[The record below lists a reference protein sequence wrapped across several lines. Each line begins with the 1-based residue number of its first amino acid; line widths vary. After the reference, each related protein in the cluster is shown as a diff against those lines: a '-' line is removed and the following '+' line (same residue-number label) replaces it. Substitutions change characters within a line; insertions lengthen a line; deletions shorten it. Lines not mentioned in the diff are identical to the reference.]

1 MKIII
6 AGGSGFIG
14 KKLTEYLVERGHEV
28 VILTRG
34 EGRVSQNITY
44 VQWLTSEAT
53 PEKEIGNAD
62 VFINL
67 AGVSINQGRWTMK
80 HQKEIYIS
88 RMDATDEL
96 LRIMQAL
103 PNKPKTFINA
113 SAIGIFP
120 TSLEATYTEESMERA
135 DDFLG
140 VTVSDWER
148 KAETADNFGVRTVF
162 MRFGVVLGA
171 TDGALPLMVLPYKL
185 FVGGT
190 VGSGMQWVSWVHI
203 YDVIRV
209 IDFAIENETLRGP
222 VHVTAPTPI
231 RMKEFGKTIGKVL
244 KRPHWFPTPA
254 FLLKIVLGKKSQ
266 LVVFGQCV
274 LPTVLQKHGFQF
286 KYPKLET
293 ALTDLLRRE

>member
-14 KKLTEYLVERGHEV
+14 KKLTEYLIERGHEV
-28 VILTRG
+28 VVLTRG
-34 EGRVSQNITY
+34 EGRASKNITY
-44 VQWLTSEAT
+44 VQWLTSGAT
-53 PEKEIGNAD
+53 PEKELGRVD

-67 AGVSINQGRWTMK
+67 AGVSINQGRWKVK
-80 HQKEIYIS
+80 HQRKIYTS
-88 RMDATDEL
+88 RMEATGEL

-120 TSLEATYTEESMERA
+120 TSLEATYTEDSMERA

-140 VTVSDWER
+140 KTVSDWER
-148 KAETADNFGVRTVF
+148 KAETAENFGVRTVF

-203 YDVIRV
+203 YDVIRA
-209 IDFAIENETLRGP
+209 IDFAIENETIRGP

-244 KRPHWFPTPA
+244 KRPHWLPTPA
-254 FLLKIVLGKKSQ
+254 ILLKVVFGKKSQ
-266 LVVFGQCV
+266 LVVEGQRV
-274 LPTVLQKHGFQF
+274 LPIVLQKHGFQF